1 MAFRSRSV
9 LIRVD
14 SGADIGSGHVQRCL
28 SLARKFRARGVS
40 VTFACRERSGNY
52 NALID
57 AAGFELI
64 ALPASRVFDE
74 MTDAQ
79 ETLRALKLGD
89 HFNLVIVDSYDLGS
103 TWESQ
108 LRKVADNILVI
119 DDLANR
125 THDCDFL
132 VDVAPVAT
140 NRYFDLVPKGCVN
153 LVGTRYT
160 LIRPEFS
167 NKRRIR
173 DGSVGALARILIS
186 FGGVDATNM
195 TGRAFRAAKLSLP
208 SAQIHAVL
216 TGNSPY
222 LGALQH
228 LASIE
233 PNLHLHVDVQDMAE
247 LMADADL
254 AIGAGGTTSW
264 ERACVGLPSIVA
276 AIAENQIVTTEALAS
291 NGCAVVVSGGESF
304 DISLGEALRLLD
316 ANPGLIRMM
325 STAALALVDG
335 KGVDRIVNTVFPI
348 ELTLRRATR
357 DDARQIWRW
366 RNSPEIRKTAL
377 DDREISWDDHERWF
391 MRRIDDPRY
400 IMLVAADP
408 SGDVGTVRFDIDGP
422 TANVSIFLAPDRAGD
437 GLGSELLRC
446 AELWLEHNN
455 SGVRRFSADIRPEN
469 LASIGLFRR
478 RNYTA
483 HHIRFERNLD
493 V

>member
-1 MAFRSRSV
+1 M
-9 LIRVD
+9 IRVD

-28 SLARKFRARGVS
+28 TLARKFRARGAS
-40 VTFACRERSGNY
+40 VTFVCQEQPNNY

-57 AAGFELI
+57 DAGFKLI

-79 ETLRALKLGD
+79 ETLGSLKLRD
-89 HFNLVIVDSYDLGS
+89 HFDLIIVDSYNLGS
-103 TWESQ
+103 AWESQ
-108 LRKVADNILVI
+108 LRKIADKILVI

-132 VDVAPVAT
+132 VDAAPAAT
-140 NRYFDLVPKGCVN
+140 NRYCDLVPRGCIN
-153 LVGTRYT
+153 LLGTKFT
-160 LIRPEFS
+160 LIRPEFLT
-167 NKRRIR
+167 KRRIR
-173 DGSVGALARILIS
+173 EGSIGALARIMIS
-186 FGGVDATNM
+186 FGGVDAANM
-195 TGRAFRAAKLSLP
+195 TDRAYRVARLLLP
-208 SAQIHAVL
+208 SAEIHAVL
-216 TGNSPY
+216 TKNSPW
-222 LGALQH
+222 LDALQR
-228 LASIE
+228 LADKE
-233 PNLHLHVDVQDMAE
+233 PNLHLHVDVQDMAS

-291 NGCAVVVSGGESF
+291 SGCSVVVSGDESF
-304 DISLGEALRLLD
+304 DISLGEALRLLG
-316 ANPGLIRMM
+316 ANPGLMRMM

-335 KGVDRIVNTVFPI
+335 KGADRIVNTVFPF
-348 ELTLRRATR
+348 ELKLRRASR

-366 RNSPEIRKTAL
+366 RNSPEIRRTAL
-377 DDREISWDDHERWF
+377 DDREIGWDEHERWF
-391 MRRIDDPRY
+391 MRRIDDPRC
-400 IMLVAADP
+400 IMLVAADA

-422 TANVSIFLAPDRAGD
+422 SANVSIFLAPDRAGE

-455 SGVRRFSADIRPEN
+455 SGVRRVSADIRPEN
-469 LASIGLFRR
+469 LASIGLFRG

-483 HHIRFERNLD
+483 HHIRFERNLY